1 MSHCKAPNP
10 NPYTV
15 CLFSDVVHANAWS
28 AQGSAGSCLAT
39 LEGRSEQP
47 NPLDLTAV
55 IDLILCESQSGE
67 NRSTQNTPV
76 RQNAIADTA
85 THEWHMEGPAT
96 LHGSTAAAKPDR
108 PGSYDRPLAVSI
120 EECCS
125 YSHDTTHQSGQC
137 GPVIYDGTHNSTTT
151 LHRVCSA
158 LERGKSEPR
167 AKDEPRELQQAPS

>member
-1 MSHCKAPNP
+1 M
-10 NPYTV
+10 
-15 CLFSDVVHANAWS
+15 VHANAWS

-96 LHGSTAAAKPDR
+96 IHGSTAAAKPDR

-137 GPVIYDGTHNSTTT
+137 GPVIYDGTHDSTTT

-158 LERGKSEPR
+158 LERGKSEPH
-167 AKDEPRELQQAPS
+167 AKEESRELQQAPS